1 MKTRTK
7 EKIKTEAA
15 NQKEPNSLGHNIL
28 TVVGTLLCLI
38 LLPLLIANI
47 TLIVRSY
54 TNPDEVPSVGGV
66 TPMIVLTDSMYP
78 YIHSGDLIFCR
89 SVEVEDVKVGD
100 VISFFDPAG
109 NGTSVVTH
117 RVTEITATEDGKLA
131 WKTKGDANN
140 IADAAPVPAE
150 NLVGVY
156 RSRLAGLGSVAMFM
170 QTTAGL
176 IVCVVLPLILIVGY
190 DLIRRR
196 AYEKKQQDDTDALL
210 AELQA
215 LRAERAAKESS
226 GTTE

>member
-1 MKTRTK
+1 MSKTPTQTKDTQQK
-7 EKIKTEAA
+7 EKA
-15 NQKEPNSLGHNIL
+15 SLSHKIL
-28 TVVGTLLCLI
+28 TVVGTVICLI

-54 TNPDEVPSVGGV
+54 TNPDVVPSVGGI

-78 YIHSGDLIFCR
+78 NIHSGDLIFCR
-89 SVEVEDVKVGD
+89 SVAVEDVQVGD

-117 RVTEITATEDGKLA
+117 RVTEVTTEDGMLA
-131 WKTKGDANN
+131 WRTKGDANN
-140 IADAAPVPAE
+140 IADAALVPAD

-156 RSRLAGLGSVAMFM
+156 SSRIAGLGSVAMFM

-176 IVCVVLPLILIVGY
+176 IVCVVFPLIAIVGY

-196 AYEKKQQDDTDALL
+196 NYEKKQQADTDALL

-215 LRAERAAKESS
+215 LKAEKAAKEDG
-226 GTTE
+226 GTTT